1 MKSFSVKLFCMCFIF
16 CFYSALSFFMSFC
29 DTWFLITSNL
39 ECIAIKGIFFIF
51 IINLSLDIDFE
62 QVISPGNIPID
73 FEQVISPGWVP
84 MKQKLK
90 TVIFK
95 MLENSKQTIALQSLL
110 IIFSGLAKTNQTT
123 NIFLEIFWKL
133 ILRPH
138 SNACL

>member
-1 MKSFSVKLFCMCFIF
+1 
-16 CFYSALSFFMSFC
+16 MSFC

-62 QVISPGNIPID
+62 QVISPG
-73 FEQVISPGWVP
+73 WVP
-84 MKQKLK
+84 MKQRLK

-138 SNACL
+138 SSACL

>member
-62 QVISPGNIPID
+62 QVISP
-73 FEQVISPGWVP
+73 SWVP
-84 MKQKLK
+84 MKHRLK

-95 MLENSKQTIALQSLL
+95 MLENSKQTIVLQSLL

>member
-16 CFYSALSFFMSFC
+16 CFYSVLSFFMSFC

-62 QVISPGNIPID
+62 QVISP
-73 FEQVISPGWVP
+73 SWVP
-84 MKQKLK
+84 MKHRLK

-95 MLENSKQTIALQSLL
+95 MLENSKQTIVLQSLL

>member
-62 QVISPGNIPID
+62 QLISP
-73 FEQVISPGWVP
+73 SWVP
-84 MKQKLK
+84 MKHRLK

-95 MLENSKQTIALQSLL
+95 MLENSKQTIVLQSLL

>member
-1 MKSFSVKLFCMCFIF
+1 MKSSSVKLFCMCFIF
-16 CFYSALSFFMSFC
+16 CFYSVLSFFMSFC

-62 QVISPGNIPID
+62 QVISPG
-73 FEQVISPGWVP
+73 WVP
-84 MKQKLK
+84 MKQRLK

-110 IIFSGLAKTNQTT
+110 IIFSGLAKTNQAT

>member
-1 MKSFSVKLFCMCFIF
+1 MKSFSVKLFCICFIF

-29 DTWFLITSNL
+29 HTWFLITSNS
-39 ECIAIKGIFFIF
+39 ECIAIKGIFFTF

-62 QVISPGNIPID
+62 QVISPG
-73 FEQVISPGWVP
+73 WVP
-84 MKQKLK
+84 MKQRLK

-95 MLENSKQTIALQSLL
+95 MLENSKQTIVLQSLL